1 MKKILYGLIGGVAVF
16 SALCVPV
23 SAKNGDTDIAP
34 TFVAE
39 SDEARQ
45 SAELWMGQNL
55 LLAGN
60 NLTVTKDAENGLF
73 MVAGNSLVLENE
85 SEYGFV
91 CGNIIKFAGAT
102 ERDLYVAG
110 NSLTL
115 ARDAQI
121 GRDVFAAG
129 NELRVET
136 DLTGDL
142 SATAERVVIEDNVT
156 IDGNVNI
163 DAEEVVIG
171 DDVEIGGK
179 LIYNDNAKI
188 SNFDSSDY
196 DVEIYH
202 APEADA
208 ELSVLT
214 RIYGKLLSITS
225 LFLVTALII
234 ALCPR
239 LHEKMQNE
247 STARR
252 SGINL
257 ATGCGVLVIVPVLA
271 LITFLTVVAAPLGI
285 IALLAYFVAIYLA
298 QGFTG
303 FWLGHLIIE
312 KLFKLKGNAILE
324 VLVGVAILGLLALVP
339 FVGFVTGL
347 LSMVLGLGLI
357 FNCLR
362 PHREDKNTKKRV
374 QKAKVVKGKK

>member
-16 SALCVPV
+16 SVLCVPV

-39 SDEARQ
+39 SDETRQ

-91 CGNIIKFAGAT
+91 CGNIIKFAGVT
-102 ERDLYVAG
+102 ERDLYIAG
-110 NSLTL
+110 NSLTI

-136 DLTGDL
+136 DLVGDL
-142 SATAERVVIEDNVT
+142 SVTATRVVIEDNVA

-163 DAEEVVIG
+163 DAEEVEIG
-171 DDVEIGGK
+171 DNVEIGGK

-188 SNFDSSDY
+188 NNFDSSDY
-196 DVEIYH
+196 DIEIYH
-202 APEADA
+202 AQEADEPSA
-208 ELSVLT
+208 LT
-214 RIYGKLLSITS
+214 VIYGKLLSITS
-225 LFLVTALII
+225 LLLVMALII